1 MKNKSKFAL
10 TTRTIT
16 YCALLAAISIVL
28 ARLLSF
34 APAGNTRWSLDKFPL
49 FLAGMFFGPL
59 AGGLTGFVA
68 DAAGSMMQY
77 GFNPIL
83 CPPAVLYGIL
93 GGVFRYYIA
102 KKHTILR
109 LAISYLVPTVIGAI
123 LYQSAALAW
132 VFNSAAFWNAF
143 MVNLGARSVQFAIVA
158 TLEILLISL
167 LLQTKVFN
175 RIGLWPPKRKA
186 IKNKEDEENDDC

>member
-1 MKNKSKFAL
+1 MQNRSKLAL

-49 FLAGMFFGPL
+49 FLAGMFFGPF

-83 CPPAVLYGIL
+83 CPPAVLYGIM
-93 GGVFRYYIA
+93 GGVFRFFIA
-102 KKHTILR
+102 KKHPVFR
-109 LAISYLVPTVIGAI
+109 LAIGYSVPTVFGAV

-132 VFNSAAFWNAF
+132 VFNPATLWEAFLL
-143 MVNLGARSVQFAIVA
+143 NLGSRSIQFAIVA
-158 TLEILLISL
+158 TLEILVISI

-175 RIGLWPPKRKA
+175 RIGLWPPKRKCKK
-186 IKNKEDEENDDC
+186 IKDDEKP

>member
-1 MKNKSKFAL
+1 MKNQSKLAM
-10 TTRTIT
+10 TTKTIT

-49 FLAGMFFGPL
+49 FLAGVFFGPL

-68 DAAGSMMQY
+68 DATGSMLQY

-83 CPPAVLYGIL
+83 CPPAVMY
-93 GGVFRYYIA
+93 GVFGGIFRFFLTHKPFIP
-102 KKHTILR
+102 R
-109 LAISYLVPTVIGAI
+109 LIISYLVPTVFGAI

-132 VFNSAAFWNAF
+132 VFSPTTFLEAFL
-143 MVNLGARSVQFAIVA
+143 VNLGSRSVQFAVVA
-158 TLEILLISL
+158 TLEILLISIL
-167 LLQTKVFN
+167 LKTGVFK
-175 RIGLWPPKRKA
+175 RIGLWPPQRKL
-186 IKNKEDEENDDC
+186 KGKGN

>member
-1 MKNKSKFAL
+1 MERNNQSKGKMTIRA
-10 TTRTIT
+10 IT
-16 YCALLAAISIVL
+16 YCGLLAAISVVM

-83 CPPAVLYGIL
+83 CPPAIIYGVA
-93 GGVFRYYIA
+93 GGIFRYFIA
-102 KKHTILR
+102 KKQSVLP
-109 LAISYLVPTVIGAI
+109 LAISYLVPTVLGAV

-132 VFNSAAFWNAF
+132 VFNSAAFFQAF
-143 MVNLGARSVQFAIVA
+143 VVNLGSRSLQFAIVA
-158 TLEILLISL
+158 TAEVALIYL
-167 LLQTKVFN
+167 LLRTKVFN
-175 RIGLWPPKRKA
+175 RIGIWPPVKKERKT
-186 IKNKEDEENDDC
+186 